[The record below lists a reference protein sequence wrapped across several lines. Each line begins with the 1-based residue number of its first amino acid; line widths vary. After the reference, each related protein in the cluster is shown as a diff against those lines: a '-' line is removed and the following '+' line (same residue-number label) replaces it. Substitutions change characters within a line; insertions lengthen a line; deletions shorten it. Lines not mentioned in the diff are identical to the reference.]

1 MATLSTLELML
12 HEIQNKEKLEPYG
25 DHGRTPTLPQR
36 PVSKARM
43 PSRRARRAVLSFHL
57 QEISAKKKEEFVNGV
72 SKRDKSA
79 FVKSGLVL
87 SKNDMNNDG
96 NGKTE
101 KGILR
106 IQKCVRGYQAR
117 FHYHKLK
124 EGIITLQSFV
134 RGENAR
140 REFQNAIRRVEQA
153 HINQEFVWG
162 PLRDRETTIIY
173 LQSVVRS
180 WLSRRQI
187 GYAENTT
194 IKNTK
199 EANDQH
205 NENTESQEH
214 VTVSESYIRDL
225 EEQVLR
231 TETAILNKKHE
242 NSILE
247 LQIKE
252 IDKKWEL
259 HKAKMN
265 MMEKTWQDEF
275 AAIQENLALSREKV
289 ITEITVLPQNDS
301 RPQENGKTIL
311 NIREILNLQESDSG
325 FCLKNT
331 LDSSKGHKQEL
342 KKLKVRFK
350 AWQKEFK
357 SRLHDIKKTLDR
369 YDDDR
374 RTERAHKIC
383 FLS

>member
-25 DHGRTPTLPQR
+25 DHGRMPTLPQR

-43 PSRRARRAVLSFHL
+43 PSRRARRAVLSYHL

-72 SKRDKSA
+72 SKRDKFA
-79 FVKSGLVL
+79 FVNSGLVL

-101 KGILR
+101 KGIIR

-124 EGIITLQSFV
+124 EGIVALQSFV

-140 REFQNAIRRVEQA
+140 REFQNAIKRVEQA
-153 HINQEFVWG
+153 HISQEFVWR

-173 LQSVVRS
+173 LQSLVRN

-187 GYAENTT
+187 GHTNYTSIMRA
-194 IKNTK
+194 K
-199 EANDQH
+199 EANDQRDENME
-205 NENTESQEH
+205 NEEH
-214 VTVSESYIRDL
+214 VTVSESYICDL

-231 TETAILNKKHE
+231 TETAILKKKHE

-252 IDKKWEL
+252 IDRKWEL
-259 HKAKMN
+259 HKVKMN

-311 NIREILNLQESDSG
+311 TIREILNLQESDSG

-357 SRLHDIKKTLDR
+357 SRLHDIKKTLHR
-369 YDDDR
+369 YDDD
-374 RTERAHKIC
+374 
-383 FLS
+383 